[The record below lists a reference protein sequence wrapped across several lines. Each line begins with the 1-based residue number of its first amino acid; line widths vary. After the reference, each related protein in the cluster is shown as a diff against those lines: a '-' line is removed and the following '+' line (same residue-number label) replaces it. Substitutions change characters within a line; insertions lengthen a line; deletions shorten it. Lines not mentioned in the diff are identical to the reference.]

1 MNALFLLLSTAGAA
15 ESDWVH
21 DHSRLSWLGGQVIH
35 TRSSY
40 QNLPIDGP
48 PEVVFVDTAGSV
60 VDTIGARP
68 RHFPTNLIPSMSVQ
82 SAADIAANH
91 WHAPVPSRGT
101 LVLFQ
106 EDDTT
111 HLAWKFR
118 IAAAEQI
125 WTTWLDAHSG
135 ETLASEADS
144 WSAQAWVYDP
154 NPAVAELSSE
164 QLLGLEE
171 NRNLRGHFAF
181 ATDCIEWRIDPK
193 PYGERVC
200 IDWAHAAKATA
211 DGNFYI
217 EPNHGDLYDPF
228 AEVQAYFHADRIA
241 RWLNDRFGI
250 YLGYSLQIFTN
261 FPLTNAFFGDFDD
274 DGDRDISFGIS
285 DDGFNLA
292 YDSDVVYHEFG
303 HGIVRNLAGSMWMQ
317 ADTLGN
323 DWTPGA
329 LNEGVADT
337 FAMILNPD
345 PLLAESLGASDKWD
359 LAIRNLE
366 ADRICPDDLRSQVHR
381 SGEIWG
387 SMAWNLISDPRV
399 GEDLT
404 ADLLVGTIAGWG
416 NGTNW
421 TDAGWSLIETA
432 EMLFNDQLID
442 QQSLDA
448 VTQHVANSGMLDCE
462 RIIDLQHTEM
472 SQQYLM
478 NLGLDGPYKR
488 IPAGV
493 QFQYQT
499 PAESNEFHINIRD
512 FSGFD
517 NQTGLALYLR
527 AGSPVEHEATRIEGL
542 GLHHAIPIH
551 YDAVFEI
558 DESSATIVLNDHS
571 EPALVPGERYFWS
584 IATIN
589 QGRTPM
595 DVAYSKVTIQA
606 QALIGDITHSKPSKA
621 TGCTT
626 GPSQIDNRLFWLLPV
641 ATLIMA
647 RRRRSHTFP
656 D

>member
-1 MNALFLLLSTAGAA
+1 VNILFLILSTAGAA
-15 ESDWVH
+15 ESDWTH
-21 DHSRLSWLGGQVIH
+21 NHSRLSWLGGHVTH
-35 TRSSY
+35 TRSTY
-40 QNLPIDGP
+40 RNLPIDGP
-48 PEVVFVDTAGSV
+48 PEVVFTDTAGAT
-60 VDTIGARP
+60 VDAIGARP
-68 RHFPTNLIPSMSVQ
+68 RHIPANLSPSISAQ
-82 SAADIAANH
+82 YAATIAADN
-91 WHAPVPSRGT
+91 WYAPTPSRGT
-101 LVLFQ
+101 LVLLQ
-106 EDDTT
+106 DNDTT
-111 HLAWKFR
+111 HLAWRFR
-118 IAAAEQI
+118 IEAAEQI

-144 WSAQAWVYDP
+144 WSTQGWVYDP
-154 NPAVAELSSE
+154 NPAVSELSSE
-164 QLLGLEE
+164 QLLGLDE
-171 NRNLRGHFAF
+171 NKNLRGHFAF

-200 IDWAHAAKATA
+200 VDWEHAAKATA

-217 EPNHGDLYDPF
+217 EPNHGELYDPF

-345 PLLAESLGASDKWD
+345 PLLAESLGASDRWD
-359 LAIRNLE
+359 LAIRDLE
-366 ADRICPDDLRSQVHR
+366 RDRICPDNLQSQVHR

-387 SMAWNLISDPRV
+387 SMAWNLISDPRI

-432 EMLFNDQLID
+432 ETLFNDQLID
-442 QQSLDA
+442 QESLDA
-448 VTQHVANSGMLDCE
+448 ITQHVANSGMLDCE
-462 RIIDLQHTEM
+462 RIIDLQQTET

-478 NLGLDGPYKR
+478 NLGLDGPYGR
-488 IPAGV
+488 IPGGV

-499 PAESNEFHINIRD
+499 PAESNEFHINIQD
-512 FSGFD
+512 FTGFD
-517 NQTGLALYLR
+517 AQTGLAVYLR

-542 GLHHAIPIH
+542 GLHHAIPVL
-551 YDAVFEI
+551 YDTVFEI
-558 DESSATIVLNDHS
+558 NESSATIVLNDNS
-571 EPALVPGERYFWS
+571 EPPLIPGERYFWS

-595 DVAYSKVTIQA
+595 DVAYSKVTVQA
-606 QALIGDITHSKPSKA
+606 QALIGDITSPAISKSV
-621 TGCTT
+621 GCTT
-626 GPSQIDNRLFWLLPV
+626 RPSQPDNRFIWLITV
-641 ATLIMA
+641 GVLIIT
-647 RRRRSHTFP
+647 RRSRTP
-656 D
+656 